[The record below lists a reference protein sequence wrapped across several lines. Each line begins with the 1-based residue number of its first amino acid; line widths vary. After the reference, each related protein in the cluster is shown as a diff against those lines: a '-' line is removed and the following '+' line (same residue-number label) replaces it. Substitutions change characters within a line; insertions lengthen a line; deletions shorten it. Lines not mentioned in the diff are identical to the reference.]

1 MEDKRERAQSTL
13 AAASAAAISL
23 VLGDDNLLGEILLRL
38 GFPTDLV
45 RAAAVCRRWLRAS
58 SDPVF
63 LRRFR
68 DLHPPRILGFYIVS
82 FPTLQRRFRTDFVPM
97 QPQPPELAAVLRRGR
112 FSLDTNDSQSTR
124 VLDCRNG
131 RVIVSLFCGGFKRG
145 VHSPLHP
152 ARDLFIFPQLPMM
165 DVPDS
170 DNYSKHRIF
179 CEILSKESV
188 DGHGLSYF
196 SVSLDYCVKE
206 EKATACVYRLQDNAW
221 RMQTSA
227 TTQIPGLR
235 ASLLKQLSIFLAED
249 KIYMGITTH
258 SILVLDL
265 TSSTFSTIKF
275 PDKMLFDGQII
286 LSRAN
291 GCGVYLAHVKDLQLC
306 IWLHRDCNG
315 SIGDWLLVDTISL
328 RDLCANLKISN
339 STTEDGDDP
348 DAYIHM
354 VGDDAE
360 YVFLEMHGCVLYLDV
375 RSRALQKVHNVTEK
389 DTLISFIHPFMM
401 TWPPVFP
408 ALRE

>member
-1 MEDKRERAQSTL
+1 
-13 AAASAAAISL
+13 
-23 VLGDDNLLGEILLRL
+23 
-38 GFPTDLV
+38 
-45 RAAAVCRRWLRAS
+45 
-58 SDPVF
+58 
-63 LRRFR
+63 
-68 DLHPPRILGFYIVS
+68 
-82 FPTLQRRFRTDFVPM
+82 
-97 QPQPPELAAVLRRGR
+97 
-112 FSLDTNDSQSTR
+112 
-124 VLDCRNG
+124 
-131 RVIVSLFCGGFKRG
+131 
-145 VHSPLHP
+145 
-152 ARDLFIFPQLPMM
+152 
-165 DVPDS
+165 
-170 DNYSKHRIF
+170 
-179 CEILSKESV
+179 
-188 DGHGLSYF
+188 
-196 SVSLDYCVKE
+196 
-206 EKATACVYRLQDNAW
+206 
-221 RMQTSA
+221 MQTSA